1 MTKTYLAIAF
11 LITGF
16 LVRDAYGE
24 SEVYY
29 CGETASTGFRWD
41 KNLGTYN
48 DVNFKQAKFKM
59 KLDRVSKTIELAHE
73 NRPDELTREYYN
85 CTVAEKAPDL
95 VGCTTGFIQ
104 FNINLQNGNFVY
116 SGGLGGMTKKTMPI
130 CFDVEQ
136 HKTIEKYAKRHG
148 MLNASQAIEKI
159 VDEIIV

>member
-16 LVRDAYGE
+16 LVGDAYGE

-29 CGETASTGFRWD
+29 CAETASTGFRWD

-73 NRPDELTREYYN
+73 NRPDELSREYYN

-95 VGCTTGFIQ
+95 MGCTTGFIQ

-116 SGGLGGMTKKTMPI
+116 SGGLGGMTKKTMEFFPI
-130 CFDVEQ
+130 HLSYGKCDKFD
-136 HKTIEKYAKRHG
+136 
-148 MLNASQAIEKI
+148 
-159 VDEIIV
+159 